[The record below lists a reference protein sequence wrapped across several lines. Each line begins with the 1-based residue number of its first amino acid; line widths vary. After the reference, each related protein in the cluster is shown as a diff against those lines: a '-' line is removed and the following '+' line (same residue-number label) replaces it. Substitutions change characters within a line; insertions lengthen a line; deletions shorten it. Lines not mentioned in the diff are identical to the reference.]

1 MDKIIDFNE
10 FKNRKLKK
18 RNLIYLVFAVI
29 LIYIFYSIF
38 LLVRTPNETV
48 TVEKGTLTL
57 EESATGYVIR
67 DEVVLKGNNYKN
79 GLTAIISEGERAHKG
94 QTIFR
99 YSSSNEEQ
107 LKKQIEDV
115 NLKIQE
121 ALAKQPI
128 IPSTDIKNLDKKID
142 EKNEKLRNLTDI
154 QQITEF
160 KKQIQETVEK
170 KAKISG
176 ELSQRGSYIKE
187 LTNQKESYEKQL
199 TEGSEYITAPEAGV
213 VSYRVD
219 GLESVLTPEDF
230 SNITEEKLNAL
241 DLKTGKIV
249 STSQEQGKIV
259 DNFDCYL
266 GAILNSEAAKNA
278 KIGDKVTITLSSGNE
293 ITSEI
298 KYIANQESG
307 KILVIFDLKTLT
319 TELTQYRKISFNI
332 TWWSFSGLKVP
343 TSSIAEDE
351 KGLKYV
357 IKKKSS
363 GDQKVL
369 IKELKRNEKYSIIST
384 YKNEELAKLGIDIA
398 TYSKISQY
406 DNISLYP
413 NLNKVK

>member
-154 QQITEF
+154 QQIAEF
-160 KKQIQETVEK
+160 TVS
-170 KAKISG
+170 IV
-176 ELSQRGSYIKE
+176 Y
-187 LTNQKESYEKQL
+187 
-199 TEGSEYITAPEAGV
+199 
-213 VSYRVD
+213 D
-219 GLESVLTPEDF
+219 FFCF
-230 SNITEEKLNAL
+230 SNSI
-241 DLKTGKIV
+241 LKAGK
-249 STSQEQGKIV
+249 
-259 DNFDCYL
+259 
-266 GAILNSEAAKNA
+266 
-278 KIGDKVTITLSSGNE
+278 
-293 ITSEI
+293 
-298 KYIANQESG
+298 
-307 KILVIFDLKTLT
+307 
-319 TELTQYRKISFNI
+319 
-332 TWWSFSGLKVP
+332 
-343 TSSIAEDE
+343 
-351 KGLKYV
+351 
-357 IKKKSS
+357 
-363 GDQKVL
+363 
-369 IKELKRNEKYSIIST
+369 
-384 YKNEELAKLGIDIA
+384 
-398 TYSKISQY
+398 
-406 DNISLYP
+406 SL
-413 NLNKVK
+413 LF

>member
-18 RNLIYLVFAVI
+18 RNLIYLVFVVI

-67 DEVVLKGNNYKN
+67 NEVVLKGNNYKN

-107 LKKQIEDV
+107 LKKQIEDL

-142 EKNEKLRNLTDI
+142 EKNERLRNLTDI
-154 QQITEF
+154 QQIAEF

-219 GLESVLTPEDF
+219 GLESVLTPDDF

-266 GAILNSEAAKNA
+266 GAILNSEATKNA

-293 ITSEI
+293 ITAEI

-319 TELTQYRKISFNI
+319 I

-384 YKNEELAKLGIDIA
+384 YKN
-398 TYSKISQY
+398 
-406 DNISLYP
+406 
-413 NLNKVK
+413 